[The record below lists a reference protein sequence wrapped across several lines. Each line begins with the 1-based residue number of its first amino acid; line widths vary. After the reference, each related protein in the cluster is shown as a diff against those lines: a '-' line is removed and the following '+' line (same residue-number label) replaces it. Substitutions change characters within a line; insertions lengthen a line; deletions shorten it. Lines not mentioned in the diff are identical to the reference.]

1 MAFDDQLTIMYVR
14 SAQESTR
21 RKESMTKTHKLHR
34 EQYVGRPLPEVF
46 QFFERPENL
55 ALLTPPSLGFRMLT
69 PSPILMRKGTVIDY
83 SIRVMGVRMKWQTL
97 ISAYAPL
104 SAFSDEQV
112 RGPYAF
118 WHHTHAFVES
128 DGGTLLTDEVQYA
141 LPFGVLGRIGQSLI
155 VQRQLEQIFSYRAQ
169 AIERIFSSEE

>member
-1 MAFDDQLTIMYVR
+1 M
-14 SAQESTR
+14 R
-21 RKESMTKTHKLHR
+21 RKECMMKTHTLHR

-69 PSPILMRKGTVIDY
+69 PSPVLMKKGAVIDY
-83 SIRVMGVRMKWQTL
+83 SIRVMGVRMKWQSL

-104 SAFSDEQV
+104 SSFSDDQV

-118 WHHTHAFVES
+118 WHHTHTFAES

-141 LPFGVLGRIGQSLI
+141 LPFGFIGRIGQWLI
-155 VQRQLEQIFSYRAQ
+155 VQRQLEQIFSYRTE
-169 AIERIFSSEE
+169 AIQRIFSTEE